1 MIRIEKISL
10 SYQEKKVIQ
19 NLSLDFRKG
28 EFCALLGPNGAGKST
43 LLKAMIGFHE
53 ADTGKIFIND
63 KVLSTWSRSELAKQI
78 AIIPQDFQLQFDYS
92 VKELVLMGRF
102 PYLGYW
108 QNYNQQDLKIVQNVL
123 EKLDLIR
130 LQEELYSQLS
140 GGERRRVSIARALVQ
155 ETDILLM
162 DEAFANLD
170 INHQMEIMQLL
181 SQVNKEQNKLI
192 ILVSHNINLTAEYCD
207 RIVMMKEGKLI
218 ADGKPDE
225 VINKQVI
232 RALYGIDLTII
243 KNPISGQPNLIYP
256 GKSGHPKSNYHA
268 GSDRSDSINPEKNA

>member
-1 MIRIEKISL
+1 MIEIKKISL

-19 NLSLDFRKG
+19 NLSLDFAKG

-43 LLKAMIGFHE
+43 LLKALIGFHPVNE
-53 ADTGKIFIND
+53 GKITIGNREL
-63 KVLSTWSRSELAKQI
+63 KHWQKAELAKQI
-78 AIIPQDFQLQFDYS
+78 AIIPQDFQLQFDYT

-108 QNYNQQDLKIVQNVL
+108 QNYSQQDKKVVDKVL
-123 EKLDLIR
+123 QKLDLIR
-130 LQEELYSQLS
+130 LQDELYSQLS

-170 INHQMEIMQLL
+170 INHQLEIMRLL
-181 SQVNKEQNKLI
+181 SQINQEQNKLI
-192 ILVSHNINLTAEYCD
+192 ILVSHNINLAAEYCK

-218 ADGKPDE
+218 ADGTPED
-225 VINKQVI
+225 VITNQTI
-232 RALYGIDLTII
+232 RDLYEIDLTVI
-243 KNPISGQPNLIYP
+243 KNPVTGQPNLIYP
-256 GKSGHPKSNYHA
+256 GRN
-268 GSDRSDSINPEKNA
+268 E

>member
-10 SYQEKKVIQ
+10 GYQEKKVIS
-19 NLSLDFRKG
+19 NLSLDFGKG

-53 ADTGKIFIND
+53 PDDGEIIIND
-63 KVLSTWSRSELAKQI
+63 KTLTKWPRYELAKQI
-78 AIIPQDFQLQFDYS
+78 AIIPQDFQLQFDYT
-92 VKELVLMGRF
+92 VKELVFMGRF

-108 QNYNQQDLKIVQNVL
+108 QNYSKHDSEIVEEVL
-123 EKLDLIR
+123 AKLDLLR

-170 INHQMEIMQLL
+170 INHQLEIMQLL

-192 ILVSHNINLTAEYCD
+192 ILVSHNINLTSEYCD
-207 RIVMMKEGKLI
+207 RIVMMKKGKLI
-218 ADGKPDE
+218 ADGKPGE
-225 VINKQVI
+225 VVNKQVI

-243 KNPISGQPNLIYP
+243 NNPISGQPNQIYP
-256 GKSGHPKSNYHA
+256 GKA
-268 GSDRSDSINPEKNA
+268 DRSNSIYPGKNA

>member
-1 MIRIEKISL
+1 MIKIKKISL

-19 NLSLDFRKG
+19 NLSLDFAKG

-43 LLKAMIGFHE
+43 LLKALIGFHPVNE
-53 ADTGKIFIND
+53 GKITIGNREL
-63 KVLSTWSRSELAKQI
+63 KHWQKAELAKQI
-78 AIIPQDFQLQFDYS
+78 AIIPQDFQLQFDYT

-108 QNYNQQDLKIVQNVL
+108 QNYSQQDKKVVDKVL
-123 EKLDLIR
+123 QKLDLIR
-130 LQEELYSQLS
+130 LQDELYSQLS

-170 INHQMEIMQLL
+170 INHQLEIMRLL
-181 SQVNKEQNKLI
+181 SQINHEQNKLI
-192 ILVSHNINLTAEYCD
+192 ILVSHNINLAAEYCK

-218 ADGKPDE
+218 ADGIPED
-225 VINKQVI
+225 VITNQTI
-232 RALYGIDLTII
+232 RDLYEIDLTVI
-243 KNPISGQPNLIYP
+243 KNPVTGQPNLIYP
-256 GKSGHPKSNYHA
+256 GRN
-268 GSDRSDSINPEKNA
+268 E

>member
-1 MIRIEKISL
+1 MIKIKKISL

-19 NLSLDFRKG
+19 NLSLDFAKG

-43 LLKAMIGFHE
+43 LLKALIGFHPVNE
-53 ADTGKIFIND
+53 GKITIGNREL
-63 KVLSTWSRSELAKQI
+63 KHWQKAELAKQI
-78 AIIPQDFQLQFDYS
+78 AIIPQDFQLQFDYT

-108 QNYNQQDLKIVQNVL
+108 QNYSQQDKKVVDKVL
-123 EKLDLIR
+123 QKLDLIR
-130 LQEELYSQLS
+130 LQDELYSQLS

-170 INHQMEIMQLL
+170 INHQLEIMRLL
-181 SQVNKEQNKLI
+181 SQINQEQNKLI
-192 ILVSHNINLTAEYCD
+192 ILVSHNINLAAEYCQ

-218 ADGKPDE
+218 ADGTPED
-225 VINKQVI
+225 VITNQTI
-232 RALYGIDLTII
+232 RDLYEIDLTVI
-243 KNPISGQPNLIYP
+243 KNPVTGQPNLIYP
-256 GKSGHPKSNYHA
+256 GRN
-268 GSDRSDSINPEKNA
+268 E

>member
-1 MIRIEKISL
+1 MIKIKKISL

-19 NLSLDFRKG
+19 NLSLDFAKG

-43 LLKAMIGFHE
+43 LLKALIGFHPVNE
-53 ADTGKIFIND
+53 GKITIGNREL
-63 KVLSTWSRSELAKQI
+63 KHWQKAELAKQI
-78 AIIPQDFQLQFDYS
+78 AIIPQDFQLQFDYT

-108 QNYNQQDLKIVQNVL
+108 QNYSQQDKKVVDKVL
-123 EKLDLIR
+123 QKLDLIR
-130 LQEELYSQLS
+130 LQDELYSQLS

-170 INHQMEIMQLL
+170 INHQLEIMRLL
-181 SQVNKEQNKLI
+181 SQINQEQNKLI
-192 ILVSHNINLTAEYCD
+192 ILVSHNINLAAEYCK

-218 ADGKPDE
+218 ADGTPED
-225 VINKQVI
+225 VITNQTI
-232 RALYGIDLTII
+232 RDLYEIDLTVI
-243 KNPISGQPNLIYP
+243 KNPVTGQPNLIYP
-256 GKSGHPKSNYHA
+256 GRN
-268 GSDRSDSINPEKNA
+268 E